1 MFLAVTTIGK
11 FKDTQI
17 ILPHLVL
24 LTKSRAQ
31 NIQTGHQGDLIRIKQ
46 TNHIYSGISKMKEKT
61 QKSNCFWLQFMITFQ
76 NLNLK
81 TETYSAKL
89 VVKSISE
96 TRNVNDVSIYVCFIY
111 SFDKNLRK
119 RQCKKINNSK
129 CTKFTIKN

>member
-1 MFLAVTTIGK
+1 MFLAVTTIAK

-46 TNHIYSGISKMKEKT
+46 TNHIYSGISKMKEKI
-61 QKSNCFWLQFMITFQ
+61 QKTNYFWLQLMITFQ

-96 TRNVNDVSIYVCFIY
+96 TRNVNVSIYVCFIY

-119 RQCKKINNSK
+119 SQCKKIEKS
-129 CTKFTIKN
+129 